1 LAKADRVA
9 SVDNFHVR
17 YIAVRR
23 LAQPGLVGGNDSDDG
38 GVGGQYHRAYA
49 NEIKRERGSL
59 MIMTTE
65 NKLTDSVTKPS
76 DDKKETPA
84 LTKTET
90 LKKIAIEVRNL
101 RAGYGSGTVLKSVS
115 MDIFEK
121 QITAII
127 GPSGCGKSTL
137 IRCFNRMHEVN
148 AGATCD
154 GRVIV
159 DGENIFDMDPV
170 LLRQKVGMVFQ
181 RPNPFPTMSIF
192 DNVAA
197 GLILN
202 GARNKAEL
210 ADTVEASL
218 RRAALWDEVKDK
230 LQQSALNLS
239 GGQQQRLCIA
249 RGVAVK
255 PEVLLLDEPC
265 SGLDPISTA
274 KIEEALQGLKKSM
287 SVVLVTNNVKQASR
301 TSDRTAFLLM
311 GDLIEVGDTGQ
322 VFTSPAQE
330 RTADYVSGRFG

>member
-1 LAKADRVA
+1 MTMTI
-9 SVDNFHVR
+9 SIPSHT
-17 YIAVRR
+17 
-23 LAQPGLVGGNDSDDG
+23 
-38 GVGGQYHRAYA
+38 
-49 NEIKRERGSL
+49 NEKTKQE
-59 MIMTTE
+59 
-65 NKLTDSVTKPS
+65 KPS
-76 DDKKETPA
+76 VKQQN
-84 LTKTET
+84 ET
-90 LKKIAIEVRNL
+90 LHKTAIEVRHL
-101 RAGYGSGTVLKSVS
+101 RAGYGGSPVLKSVS

-148 AGATCD
+148 VGATCE
-154 GRVIV
+154 GRIVV

-230 LQQSALNLS
+230 LNQSALNLS

-249 RGVAVK
+249 RALAVEPK
-255 PEVLLLDEPC
+255 VLLLDEPC
-265 SGLDPISTA
+265 SALDPIATA
-274 KIEEALQGLKKSM
+274 RIEELLRELKQNLT
-287 SVVLVTNNVKQASR
+287 VVIVTHNMQQAARS
-301 TSDRTAFLLM
+301 SDFTAFMLL
-311 GDLIEVGDTGQ
+311 GDLIEFGVTEKI
-322 VFTSPAQE
+322 FTNPADQ
-330 RTADYVSGRFG
+330 RTQDYVTGRFG